1 LTIYF
6 KKLFLPL
13 ENELL
18 VLIFAGLNWKFSLAS
33 MFVTVV
39 INPCNSHA
47 SCIKLKLRMKKA
59 FSLLMA
65 AMFVFATS
73 LSAQTP
79 AAPAKKEVK
88 KEMKKGDKEMK
99 KGEKMGKNMTPPPPP
114 PPPGKVKKDA
124 KAPAA
129 AQAPAQHLKKDGTPD
144 KRFKENKVAPASK
157 HLKKDG
163 TPDKRF
169 KENKDKK

>member
-1 LTIYF
+1 
-6 KKLFLPL
+6 
-13 ENELL
+13 
-18 VLIFAGLNWKFSLAS
+18 
-33 MFVTVV
+33 
-39 INPCNSHA
+39 
-47 SCIKLKLRMKKA
+47 MKKV
-59 FSLLMA
+59 FTLLMA

-88 KEMKKGDKEMK
+88 KEMKKADKEMK

-114 PPPGKVKKDA
+114 PPVKVKKGA
-124 KAPAA
+124 KAPMAG
-129 AQAPAQHLKKDGTPD
+129 QVPAQHLKKDGTPD
-144 KRFKENKVAPASK
+144 KRFKENKVGVAPK

-169 KENKDKK
+169 KENKKPKK